1 MSPERT
7 RNRSGLLQTGGI
19 MIAKMQSRSLALAAA
34 TIAVG
39 LGSHQALA
47 TSQTGTAKAAIV
59 AAIALTE
66 NTNMNFGFIIPSAS
80 AGTAVLAT
88 TGTVT
93 PTSVTYLNGA
103 AAGQWTATGTATQPA
118 VITLDA
124 SDTLTSGGN
133 TMTVD
138 TFNHDAGGSPVFTLG
153 TLSFHVGA
161 TLHVGA
167 NQAAG
172 SYLGTYTVVVNY

>member
-47 TSQTGTAKAAIV
+47 TSQTGTAEA
-59 AAIALTE
+59 
-66 NTNMNFGFIIPSAS
+66 
-80 AGTAVLAT
+80 AT

>member
-1 MSPERT
+1 
-7 RNRSGLLQTGGI
+7 

-59 AAIALTE
+59 AAIVLTE
-66 NTNMNFGFIIPSAS
+66 NTNMNFGFIIPGAG
-80 AGTAVLAT
+80 AGTAALAT

-138 TFNHDAGGSPVFTLG
+138 TFNHDAGGGPVFTLG
-153 TLSFHVGA
+153 TLSSHVGA

>member
-1 MSPERT
+1 
-7 RNRSGLLQTGGI
+7 

-59 AAIALTE
+59 AAIVLTE
-66 NTNMNFGFIIPSAS
+66 NTNMNFGS

-138 TFNHDAGGSPVFTLG
+138 TFTDDAGGSPVFTAG

-172 SYLGTYTVVVNY
+172 NYSGSYAVTVNY